1 MSMLRNNDTK
11 HHDAEELKPLTKEK
25 ALASIGKF
33 RKELGLEDVHTTKE
47 RIKDLLEKSGSLS
60 EEVTRMRLE
69 EM

>member
-1 MSMLRNNDTK
+1 MLKNKDTK
-11 HHDAEELKPLTKEK
+11 HQDDELKPLTKEE

-33 RKELGLEDVHTTKE
+33 RKDLGLEGVHTTKE
-47 RIKDLLEKSGSLS
+47 RIRAILEKSGLLS